1 MNLKKMTHKFLSH
14 TCILIENKNQRAW
27 HIFQFQF
34 HSQFQSFPYEEKPT
48 IAATQSPNT
57 NYATSHVKSI
67 YDIFLKKNPL
77 YFSDH
82 LTISV
87 YTETDSSHF
96 VAYDVK

>member
-1 MNLKKMTHKFLSH
+1 MNLKKMTPKFLSH

-57 NYATSHVKSI
+57 NYAISHVKSI
-67 YDIFLKKNPL
+67 YDIF
-77 YFSDH
+77 
-82 LTISV
+82 
-87 YTETDSSHF
+87 
-96 VAYDVK
+96 

>member
-27 HIFQFQF
+27 HIFQF

-48 IAATQSPNT
+48 IAATQSLNT

-67 YDIFLKKNPL
+67 
-77 YFSDH
+77 
-82 LTISV
+82 
-87 YTETDSSHF
+87 
-96 VAYDVK
+96 